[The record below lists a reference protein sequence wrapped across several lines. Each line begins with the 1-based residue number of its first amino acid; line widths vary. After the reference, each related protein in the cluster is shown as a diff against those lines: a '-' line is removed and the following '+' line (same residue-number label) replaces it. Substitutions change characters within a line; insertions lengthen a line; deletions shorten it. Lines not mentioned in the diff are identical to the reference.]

1 MEIIKYNIMEEKY
14 LGDGVYVSVE
24 HGSIWL
30 AVNDHNNKVVC
41 LEPAVMERLIMY
53 YEQNKKMTLED

>member
-1 MEIIKYNIMEEKY
+1 MEEKY